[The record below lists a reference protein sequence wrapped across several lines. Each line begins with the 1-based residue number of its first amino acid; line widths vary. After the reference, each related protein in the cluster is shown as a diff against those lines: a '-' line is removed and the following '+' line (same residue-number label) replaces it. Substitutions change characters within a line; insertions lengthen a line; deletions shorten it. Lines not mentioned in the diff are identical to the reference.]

1 MTEYTP
7 TVGEF
12 RQAYVEASGAS
23 MAQESYYAEQ
33 VAEFERGLAR
43 IKADAR
49 EALLSD
55 ETVMR
60 AARAVYESAPNTWTW
75 TWAEIVGGWKNK
87 PYPDYP
93 HLVDDIRR
101 QARAALA
108 AALGEDES
116 NG

>member
-1 MTEYTP
+1 MSDWDKI
-7 TVGEF
+7 
-12 RQAYVEASGAS
+12 A
-23 MAQESYYAEQ
+23 
-33 VAEFERGLAR
+33 
-43 IKADAR
+43 ADAAIEYAKPTTRPVQTMSDHMADAFHEGARWQR
-49 EALLSD
+49 EALLSE

-108 AALGEDES
+108 AALGEDE
-116 NG
+116 GDE